1 LYYWLCSFHTLERQH
16 EKTTPINAFINLMDN
31 YILPRKQ
38 AITVFFA
45 FAFGYFLSCL
55 LRAITATLSPV
66 LTLEFE
72 LMAADLGLLAG
83 GYFLGFASMQIPL
96 GYLLDKFGP
105 KKIVSSF
112 LLIAFI
118 GTVSF
123 ALAQSFSGLLVSRIL
138 IGVGAG
144 ACLMAPLTGYRIWF
158 AENQQQRVNS
168 WMLMIA
174 SLGFLSSTL
183 PVQLLLPTLGW
194 RWIFGGI
201 AALILISIILMLT
214 FIPKWNH
221 QQDESLENPLKSGS
235 LADVWK
241 NKFFISVIPMG
252 LFNYGGLMAIQ
263 TLWAGPWMIRVAGYT
278 PLESATGLFWIN
290 ITMLISFFLWGYFL
304 PRITNLGFSALKILT
319 VGLPISFLVMLFIII
334 LGSKAGAFYI
344 TLFILS
350 SIFLSVVQPAVGLS
364 FQSHLAGKALT
375 SFNLLI
381 FLGAFIMQW
390 FIGLV
395 IDLVK
400 SFGYTEIIGFKT
412 AFSVFLL
419 LSLTSYI
426 FFLIINKNHI
436 FFKIKNM

>member
-1 LYYWLCSFHTLERQH
+1 
-16 EKTTPINAFINLMDN
+16 MDN

-38 AITVFFA
+38 AITVFFV

-55 LRAITATLSPV
+55 LRAITATLSPI
-66 LTLEFE
+66 LTSEFE

-118 GTVSF
+118 GTISF
-123 ALAQSFSGLLVSRIL
+123 ALANSFSGLLISRIL
-138 IGVGAG
+138 IGVGVS

-158 AENQQQRVNS
+158 AENQQQRANS

-183 PVQLLLPTLGW
+183 PVQLLLPTFGW
-194 RWIFGGI
+194 RGLFVGI
-201 AALILISIILMLT
+201 AILILISIVLMLA
-214 FIPKWNH
+214 FIPKWDH
-221 QQDESLENPLKSGS
+221 QKKESLESPIQTGS

-290 ITMLISFFLWGYFL
+290 ITMLVSFFLWGYFL
-304 PRITNLGFSALKILT
+304 PKITNLGFSALKILKF
-319 VGLPISFLVMLFIII
+319 GLPVSFLVMLTIII
-334 LGSKAGAFYI
+334 LGSKAGEFYI

-350 SIFLSVVQPAVGLS
+350 SIFLSVTQPAVGLS

-381 FLGAFIMQW
+381 FLGTFIMQW
-390 FIGLV
+390 IMGLV
-395 IDLVK
+395 IDLVRG
-400 SFGYTEIIGFKT
+400 FGYTEIIGFKT
-412 AFSVFLL
+412 AFSFFLF
-419 LSLTSYI
+419 LSLTSYL
-426 FFLIINKNHI
+426 FFLIVNKES
-436 FFKIKNM
+436 

>member
-1 LYYWLCSFHTLERQH
+1 M
-16 EKTTPINAFINLMDN
+16 EK
-31 YILPRKQ
+31 YILPKRR
-38 AITVFFA
+38 AITVFLV

-55 LRAITATLSPV
+55 LRAITATLSPI

-72 LMAADLGLLAG
+72 LLAADLGLLAG
-83 GYFLGFASMQIPL
+83 GYFLGFACMQIPL

-112 LLIAFI
+112 LLIALI
-118 GTVSF
+118 GTTSF

-138 IGVGAG
+138 IGVGVS

-158 AENQQQRVNS
+158 AENQQQRANS

-183 PVQLLLPTLGW
+183 PVQLLLPSFGW

-201 AALILISIILMLT
+201 SILILISIFLMLA
-214 FIPKWNH
+214 FIPKWDH
-221 QQDESLENPLKSGS
+221 QNETEENSIKSGS
-235 LADVWK
+235 LGDVWK
-241 NKFFISVIPMG
+241 DRFFISVIPMG

-263 TLWAGPWMIRVAGYT
+263 TLWAGPWMTRVSGYT

-290 ITMLISFFLWGYFL
+290 ITMLVSFFLWGYFL
-304 PRITNLGFSALKILT
+304 PRITNSGFGALKILKL
-319 VGLPISFLVMLFIII
+319 GLPISFLVMISIII
-334 LGSKAGAFYI
+334 LGPKAGAFHI

-350 SIFLSVVQPAVGLS
+350 SIFLSVTQPAVGLS
-364 FQSHLAGKALT
+364 FPSYLAGKALT

-381 FLGAFIMQW
+381 FLGTFIMQW
-390 FIGLV
+390 FMGMV

-400 SFGYTEIIGFKT
+400 NFGYSEILGFKS
-412 AFSVFLL
+412 AFSAFLI
-419 LSLTSYI
+419 LSFISYI
-426 FFLIINKNHI
+426 FFLIVNK
-436 FFKIKNM
+436 KS

>member
-1 LYYWLCSFHTLERQH
+1 M
-16 EKTTPINAFINLMDN
+16 MDN
-31 YILPRKQ
+31 YILPKKQ
-38 AITVFFA
+38 AITVFFV

-66 LTLEFE
+66 LTLEFD

-83 GYFLGFASMQIPL
+83 GYFLGFACMQIPI
-96 GYLLDKFGP
+96 GFLLDKFGP
-105 KKIVSSF
+105 KKIVASF

-123 ALAQSFSGLLVSRIL
+123 ALAQSFSGLLASRIL
-138 IGVGAG
+138 IGVGVS

-158 AENQQQRVNS
+158 AKNQQQRANS

-194 RWIFGGI
+194 RWMFGGV
-201 AALILISIILMLT
+201 AALILISIVLMLA
-214 FIPKWNH
+214 FIPKWDH
-221 QQDESLENPLKSGS
+221 QKDESLDSSSRIGS
-235 LADVWK
+235 FADVWK

-252 LFNYGGLMAIQ
+252 LLNYGGLMAIQ
-263 TLWAGPWMIRVAGYT
+263 TLWAGPWMTRVAGYS

-290 ITMLISFFLWGYFL
+290 ITMLVSFFLWGYFL
-304 PRITNLGFSALKILT
+304 PKITNLGFSAFKILKL
-319 VGLPISFLVMLFIII
+319 GLPLSFLVMLTII
-334 LGSKAGAFYI
+334 LLGPKAGTFYI
-344 TLFILS
+344 ALFILS
-350 SIFLSVVQPAVGLS
+350 SIFLSVIQPAVGLS

-381 FLGAFIMQW
+381 FLGTFIMQW

-400 SFGYTEIIGFKT
+400 GLGYSEIIGFKT
-412 AFSVFLL
+412 SFSVFLL
-419 LSLTSYI
+419 LSLMAYI
-426 FFLIINKNHI
+426 FFLIINRKPQSI
-436 FFKIKNM
+436 

>member
-1 LYYWLCSFHTLERQH
+1 MENF
-16 EKTTPINAFINLMDN
+16 
-31 YILPRKQ
+31 ILPKRQ
-38 AITVFFA
+38 AITVFFV

-123 ALAQSFSGLLVSRIL
+123 ALAQNFSGLLVSRIL
-138 IGVGAG
+138 IGVGVS

-158 AENQQQRVNS
+158 AENQQQRANS

-183 PVQLLLPTLGW
+183 PIQLLLPAFGW

-201 AALILISIILMLT
+201 AALILISIFLMLA
-214 FIPKWNH
+214 FIPKWDH
-221 QQDESLENPLKSGS
+221 QKNESLDNQTSKGS

-241 NKFFISVIPMG
+241 NNFFISVIPMG

-263 TLWAGPWMIRVAGYT
+263 TLWAGPWMVRVAGYT
-278 PLESATGLFWIN
+278 PIESATGLFWIN

-304 PRITNLGFSALKILT
+304 PKITNLGFSALKILKL
-319 VGLPISFLVMLFIII
+319 GLPVSFLIMLMIII

-350 SIFLSVVQPAVGLS
+350 SIFLSVTQPAVGLS
-364 FQSHLAGKALT
+364 FASHLAGKALT

-381 FLGAFIMQW
+381 FLGTFIMQW
-390 FIGLV
+390 VMGLV

-400 SFGYTEIIGFKT
+400 TFGYTEIIGFKA
-412 AFSVFLL
+412 AFSFFLF
-419 LSLTSYI
+419 LSLISYI
-426 FFLIINKNHI
+426 FFLIINK
-436 FFKIKNM
+436 KS

>member
-1 LYYWLCSFHTLERQH
+1 ME
-16 EKTTPINAFINLMDN
+16 N
-31 YILPRKQ
+31 YILPKRQ
-38 AITVFFA
+38 AIAVFFV

-123 ALAQSFSGLLVSRIL
+123 ALAQNFSGLLVSRIL
-138 IGVGAG
+138 IGVGVS

-158 AENQQQRVNS
+158 AENQQQRANS

-183 PVQLLLPTLGW
+183 PIQLLLPAFGW

-201 AALILISIILMLT
+201 AALILISIFLMLA
-214 FIPKWNH
+214 FIPKWDH
-221 QQDESLENPLKSGS
+221 QKNESLDNQTSKGS

-263 TLWAGPWMIRVAGYT
+263 TLWAGPWMVRVAGYT
-278 PLESATGLFWIN
+278 PIESATGLFWIN

-304 PRITNLGFSALKILT
+304 PKITNLGFSALKILKL
-319 VGLPISFLVMLFIII
+319 GLPVSFLIMLMIII

-350 SIFLSVVQPAVGLS
+350 SIFLSVTQPAVGLS
-364 FQSHLAGKALT
+364 FASHLAGKALT

-381 FLGAFIMQW
+381 FLGTFIMQW
-390 FIGLV
+390 VMGLV

-400 SFGYTEIIGFKT
+400 TFGYTEIIGFKA
-412 AFSVFLL
+412 AFSFFLF
-419 LSLTSYI
+419 LSLISYI
-426 FFLIINKNHI
+426 FFLIINK
-436 FFKIKNM
+436 KS

>member
-1 LYYWLCSFHTLERQH
+1 ME
-16 EKTTPINAFINLMDN
+16 N
-31 YILPRKQ
+31 YILPRRE
-38 AITVFFA
+38 AITVFFV

-112 LLIAFI
+112 LLIALI

-123 ALAQSFSGLLVSRIL
+123 ALAQNFSGLLVSRIL
-138 IGVGAG
+138 IGVGVS

-183 PVQLLLPTLGW
+183 PIQLLLPSLGW

-201 AALILISIILMLT
+201 AALILISIFLMLV

-221 QQDESLENPLKSGS
+221 QKDESLENSERKGS
-235 LADVWK
+235 LANVWK

-304 PRITNLGFSALKILT
+304 PRITNLGFSALKILKL
-319 VGLPISFLVMLFIII
+319 GLPVSFLIMLIIII

-350 SIFLSVVQPAVGLS
+350 SIFLSVTQPAVGLS
-364 FQSHLAGKALT
+364 FASHLAGKALT

-381 FLGAFIMQW
+381 FLGTFIMQW
-390 FIGLV
+390 VMGLV

-400 SFGYTEIIGFKT
+400 IFGYTEIIGFKA
-412 AFSVFLL
+412 AFSFFLF
-419 LSLTSYI
+419 LSLISYI
-426 FFLIINKNHI
+426 FFLIINK
-436 FFKIKNM
+436 KS

>member
-1 LYYWLCSFHTLERQH
+1 ME
-16 EKTTPINAFINLMDN
+16 N
-31 YILPRKQ
+31 YILPKRQ
-38 AITVFFA
+38 AITVFFV

-123 ALAQSFSGLLVSRIL
+123 ALAQNFSGLLVSRIL
-138 IGVGAG
+138 IGVGVS

-158 AENQQQRVNS
+158 AENQQQRANS

-183 PVQLLLPTLGW
+183 PVQLLLPSLGW
-194 RWIFGGI
+194 RWLFGGI
-201 AALILISIILMLT
+201 AGLILISIFLMLA
-214 FIPKWNH
+214 FIPKWDH
-221 QQDESLENPLKSGS
+221 QKDESLENPVRQGS
-235 LADVWK
+235 LSDVWK

-290 ITMLISFFLWGYFL
+290 ITMLVSFFLWGYFL
-304 PRITNLGFSALKILT
+304 PRITNLGFSALKILKL
-319 VGLPISFLVMLFIII
+319 GLPVSFLVMLTIII

-350 SIFLSVVQPAVGLS
+350 SIFLSVTQPAVGLS

-381 FLGAFIMQW
+381 FLGTFIMQW
-390 FIGLV
+390 VMGLV

-400 SFGYTEIIGFKT
+400 NSGYTEIIGFKA
-412 AFSVFLL
+412 AFSFFLF
-419 LSLTSYI
+419 LSLISYI
-426 FFLIINKNHI
+426 FFLIINK
-436 FFKIKNM
+436 KS

>member
-1 LYYWLCSFHTLERQH
+1 ME
-16 EKTTPINAFINLMDN
+16 N
-31 YILPRKQ
+31 YILPKRQ
-38 AITVFFA
+38 AITVFFV

-118 GTVSF
+118 GTLSF
-123 ALAQSFSGLLVSRIL
+123 ALAQSFSGLLISRIL
-138 IGVGAG
+138 IGVGVS

-158 AENQQQRVNS
+158 AENQQQRANS

-183 PVQLLLPTLGW
+183 PVQLLLPALGW
-194 RWIFGGI
+194 RWLFGGI
-201 AALILISIILMLT
+201 AGLILISIFLMLA
-214 FIPKWNH
+214 FIPKWDH
-221 QQDESLENPLKSGS
+221 QKDESLENPVRQGS
-235 LADVWK
+235 LSDVWK

-290 ITMLISFFLWGYFL
+290 ITMLVSFFLWGYFL
-304 PRITNLGFSALKILT
+304 PRITNLGFSALKILKL
-319 VGLPISFLVMLFIII
+319 GLPVSFLVMLTIII

-350 SIFLSVVQPAVGLS
+350 SIFLSVTQPAVGLS

-381 FLGAFIMQW
+381 FLGTFIMQW
-390 FIGLV
+390 VMGLV

-400 SFGYTEIIGFKT
+400 NYGYTEIIGFKA
-412 AFSVFLL
+412 AFSFFLF
-419 LSLTSYI
+419 LSLISYI
-426 FFLIINKNHI
+426 FFLIINK
-436 FFKIKNM
+436 KS

>member
-1 LYYWLCSFHTLERQH
+1 
-16 EKTTPINAFINLMDN
+16 MDK
-31 YILPRKQ
+31 YILPKKK
-38 AITVFFA
+38 AIGVFFV

-55 LRAITATLSPV
+55 LRAITATLSPI
-66 LTLEFE
+66 LTSEFN
-72 LMAADLGLLAG
+72 LLAADLGLLAG
-83 GYFLGFASMQIPL
+83 GYFLGFACMQIPL
-96 GYLLDKFGP
+96 GYLLDKYGP

-112 LLIAFI
+112 LLIALI
-118 GTVSF
+118 GTSSF
-123 ALAQSFSGLLVSRIL
+123 ALAQSFSGLLISRIL
-138 IGVGAG
+138 IGVGVS

-158 AENQQQRVNS
+158 AENQQQRANS

-183 PVQLLLPTLGW
+183 PVQLLLPSFGW

-201 AALILISIILMLT
+201 AGLILVSIILMLA
-214 FIPKWNH
+214 FIPKWDH
-221 QQDESLENPLKSGS
+221 QKDESLKDQIKQGS

-304 PRITNLGFSALKILT
+304 PKITNLGFSALKILKL
-319 VGLPISFLVMLFIII
+319 GLPISFFVMLIII
-334 LGSKAGAFYI
+334 LIGPKAGAFYI

-350 SIFLSVVQPAVGLS
+350 SIFLSVTQPAVGLS
-364 FQSHLAGKALT
+364 FPSYLAGKALT

-381 FLGAFIMQW
+381 FLGTFIMQW
-390 FIGLV
+390 LMGLV
-395 IDLVK
+395 IDLIK
-400 SFGYTEIIGFKT
+400 NFGYSEILGFKS
-412 AFSVFLL
+412 AFSVFLI
-419 LSLTSYI
+419 LSLISYI
-426 FFLIINKNHI
+426 FFLIINK
-436 FFKIKNM
+436 KK

>member
-1 LYYWLCSFHTLERQH
+1 
-16 EKTTPINAFINLMDN
+16 MDN
-31 YILPRKQ
+31 YILPKKQ
-38 AITVFFA
+38 AITVFFV

-66 LTLEFE
+66 LTLEFD

-112 LLIAFI
+112 TLIALI

-123 ALAQSFSGLLVSRIL
+123 ALAQSFSGLLISRIL
-138 IGVGAG
+138 IGVGVS

-158 AENQQQRVNS
+158 AEHQQQRANS

-194 RWIFGGI
+194 RWMFGGI
-201 AALILISIILMLT
+201 AALILISIVLMLA
-214 FIPKWNH
+214 FIPKWDH
-221 QQDESLENPLKSGS
+221 QKDESLDSSSRLGS
-235 LADVWK
+235 FADVWK

-252 LFNYGGLMAIQ
+252 LLNYGGLMAIQ
-263 TLWAGPWMIRVAGYT
+263 TLWAGPWMTRVAGYS

-290 ITMLISFFLWGYFL
+290 ITMLVSFFLWGYFL
-304 PRITNLGFSALKILT
+304 PKIINLGYSAIKILKL
-319 VGLPISFLVMLFIII
+319 GIPLSFLVMLTII
-334 LGSKAGAFYI
+334 LLGPKAGAFYI
-344 TLFILS
+344 TLFILT
-350 SIFLSVVQPAVGLS
+350 SIFLTVIQPAVGLS

-381 FLGAFIMQW
+381 FLGTFIMQW

-400 SFGYTEIIGFKT
+400 GLGYSEIIGFKT
-412 AFSVFLL
+412 SFSVFLL
-419 LSLTSYI
+419 LSLISYI
-426 FFLIINKNHI
+426 FFLIINKKPLSVQHG
-436 FFKIKNM
+436 KVT

>member
-1 LYYWLCSFHTLERQH
+1 ME
-16 EKTTPINAFINLMDN
+16 N
-31 YILPRKQ
+31 YILPKRQ
-38 AITVFFA
+38 AITVFFV

-123 ALAQSFSGLLVSRIL
+123 ALAQNFSGLLVSRIL
-138 IGVGAG
+138 IGVGVS

-158 AENQQQRVNS
+158 AENQQQRANS

-183 PVQLLLPTLGW
+183 PIQLLLPAFGW

-201 AALILISIILMLT
+201 AALILISIFLMLA
-214 FIPKWNH
+214 FIPKWDH
-221 QQDESLENPLKSGS
+221 QKNELLDNQTSKGS

-263 TLWAGPWMIRVAGYT
+263 TLWAGPWMVRVAGYT
-278 PLESATGLFWIN
+278 PIESATGLFWIN

-304 PRITNLGFSALKILT
+304 PKITNLGFSALKILKL
-319 VGLPISFLVMLFIII
+319 GLPVSFLIMLMIII

-350 SIFLSVVQPAVGLS
+350 SIFLSVTQPAVGLS
-364 FQSHLAGKALT
+364 FASHLAGKALT

-381 FLGAFIMQW
+381 FLGTFIMQW
-390 FIGLV
+390 VMGLV

-400 SFGYTEIIGFKT
+400 TFGYTEIIGFKA
-412 AFSVFLL
+412 AFSFFLF
-419 LSLTSYI
+419 LSLISYI
-426 FFLIINKNHI
+426 FFLIINK
-436 FFKIKNM
+436 KS

>member
-1 LYYWLCSFHTLERQH
+1 M
-16 EKTTPINAFINLMDN
+16 NN

-38 AITVFFA
+38 AITVFFV

-112 LLIAFI
+112 LSIAFI

-123 ALAQSFSGLLVSRIL
+123 ALAQSFSGLLFSRIL
-138 IGVGAG
+138 IGVGVS

-158 AENQQQRVNS
+158 AENQQQRANS

-201 AALILISIILMLT
+201 GTLILISIILMLA
-214 FIPKWNH
+214 FIPKWDHKN
-221 QQDESLENPLKSGS
+221 DEYQKNSIKSGS

-290 ITMLISFFLWGYFL
+290 ITMLVSFFLWGYFL
-304 PRITNLGFSALKILT
+304 PKITTLGFSALKILRF
-319 VGLPISFLVMLFIII
+319 GLPISFLVMLGIII
-334 LGSKAGAFYI
+334 LGPKAGAFYI

-350 SIFLSVVQPAVGLS
+350 SIFLSVTQPAVGLS

-381 FLGAFIMQW
+381 FLGTFIMQW
-390 FIGLV
+390 VMGLV
-395 IDLVK
+395 IDLVRN
-400 SFGYTEIIGFKT
+400 FGYTEILGFKA
-412 AFSVFLL
+412 AFSFFLF
-419 LSLTSYI
+419 LSMMSYI
-426 FFLIINKNHI
+426 FFLIINK
-436 FFKIKNM
+436 KL